1 MNDPLNAEGRWY
13 EILTTLGVPAHYLHD
28 KHGPCPMCGEDRF
41 RWDDRN
47 RRGDYFC
54 NGCGPGNG
62 ITLLSKFNNWT
73 KDQACAE
80 VGRLTGTHKEKP
92 LAGNPDPGLSD
103 VKTTGAIS
111 NNTSKPRISSRQ
123 ASSYIRRVS
132 DDQETNR
139 YEMEVAYVLVT
150 YPLPLSIRE
159 IARQSNLPKN
169 TARDA
174 IKRLERRGYAEGS
187 RDIPIYQARAADCLL
202 SPGHRLRACPWPS

>member
-28 KHGPCPMCGEDRF
+28 KHGPCPMCGGKDRF

-73 KDQACAE
+73 KEQACAE

-92 LAGNPDPGLSD
+92 LAGNPDPGFL
-103 VKTTGAIS
+103 
-111 NNTSKPRISSRQ
+111 TSRP
-123 ASSYIRRVS
+123 
-132 DDQETNR
+132 
-139 YEMEVAYVLVT
+139 
-150 YPLPLSIRE
+150 
-159 IARQSNLPKN
+159 
-169 TARDA
+169 
-174 IKRLERRGYAEGS
+174 LERSVTIHLSQESAVVKHHRTSEE
-187 RDIPIYQARAADCLL
+187 YQTTR
-202 SPGHRLRACPWPS
+202 RLIDTKWKWPMSSSLIHCP